1 MSYRHFTR
9 PNSTG
14 WTTRDWAAW
23 ANDQELLLD
32 IRTDIPEGVCSGCYG
47 GTAKTYSDLTVS
59 TAPDGTISFTNEN
72 RRWPRCYN
80 CKHHEGLDGFLPIS
94 YSLST
99 RLESAI
105 ARAKDY
111 REYRWLNL
119 PLASVLNR
127 FLRSHLACIEN
138 QWGHVDLITV
148 VASHPS
154 SRDGWDHMKHLVD
167 RVRQWPVPERWV
179 LDLLQKTSP
188 SDANTRRGQPSE
200 DLFLT
205 RPDIGLA
212 GRRVLLLDDT
222 YTTGA
227 TLRSAGLA
235 VIAAGGR
242 PVAVTIGRQVKN
254 DDFGSH
260 IVTDAEAQRPLFHP
274 NLCALH

>member
-1 MSYRHFTR
+1 M
-9 PNSTG
+9 
-14 WTTRDWAAW
+14 
-23 ANDQELLLD
+23 
-32 IRTDIPEGVCSGCYG
+32 
-47 GTAKTYSDLTVS
+47 
-59 TAPDGTISFTNEN
+59 
-72 RRWPRCYN
+72 
-80 CKHHEGLDGFLPIS
+80 
-94 YSLST
+94 
-99 RLESAI
+99 
-105 ARAKDY
+105 
-111 REYRWLNL
+111 
-119 PLASVLNR
+119 LNR

-148 VASHPS
+148 VPSHPS

-260 IVTDAEAQRPLFHP
+260 IVTDAEAQRSLFHP
-274 NLCALH
+274 HLCALH